1 MKKKIEKVSEA
12 AAVLSVKSACQ
23 RGRSM
28 RNCARCP
35 LTVYEGGKIPN
46 CGEVVGEAIDFLM
59 QNIVADDETGK
70 FEPLYKKVCGLGYKG
85 VELPEVIETVDV
97 LEVPVPNCQGTC
109 SECSRKKLIGGM
121 VFCQA
126 FHNFTHPDGYCYR
139 YEPVDKSS
147 Q

>member
-1 MKKKIEKVSEA
+1 MKKKIETVSEA
-12 AAVLSVKSACQ
+12 AAVLSVKSAC
-23 RGRSM
+23 RRVRSM
-28 RNCARCP
+28 HCFRCP
-35 LTVYEGGKIPN
+35 LTVYEGG
-46 CGEVVGEAIDFLM
+46 EVPACEIVVREAIDFLM

-70 FEPLYKKVCGLGYKG
+70 LEPLYKKVCGLGYKG
-85 VELPEVIETVDV
+85 WELPEVIETVQV
-97 LEVPVPNCQGTC
+97 AMEVPVPNCQGTC

>member
-12 AAVLSVKSACQ
+12 AAVLSVKSVCRRV
-23 RGRSM
+23 RGM
-28 RNCARCP
+28 LDCIRCP
-35 LTVYEGGKIPN
+35 LTVYEGG
-46 CGEVVGEAIDFLM
+46 EVPVCEIVVREAIDFLM

-70 FEPLYKKVCGLGYKG
+70 LEPLYKKVCGLGYKG